1 METSHKNDMNGLI
14 NQMQMIKFQSVF
26 MAALDLLKKQPVLLI
41 GLFLAP
47 MLINAVIQ
55 NFIMMPISLAM
66 ASSGLIGVMIV
77 SVLFGV
83 LAAVIGLIGT
93 GLLLRAASQVFD
105 GKKVDLKALASFVE
119 KHFVDAIRLAIK
131 LFIFTGGW
139 LMIAYMAVVALLL
152 PIAPALSAT
161 LGLLSPIALIVYV
174 IVFFK
179 KIVNA
184 SLSYAIFWSAEAP
197 LSPDGSLKK
206 SLELAEGLSMTIFGN
221 YLLISIIG
229 MVISMVLMPVLLAIF
244 AVTGDFGIQLS
255 GAVIGGLLGTFYVL
269 FQYCLKGQIEK
280 FRAGGHH
287 VTAHSA

>member
-1 METSHKNDMNGLI
+1 MENAHKNDMNGLI

-26 MAALDLLKKQPVLLI
+26 MAALDLLKKQPLLLI

-47 MLINAVIQ
+47 MLVNAVIQ
-55 NFIMMPISLAM
+55 NY
-66 ASSGLIGVMIV
+66 VMIPLQVAMPGLMGGIVV
-77 SVLFGV
+77 SALFGV
-83 LAAVIGLIGT
+83 LSAVIGLIGT

-119 KHFVDAIRLAIK
+119 KHIVDAIRLAIK

-161 LGLLSPIALIVYV
+161 LGLLSPIAVIVYV

-179 KIVNA
+179 KIVDA

-197 LSPDGSLKK
+197 TPDGAMKK

-221 YLLISIIG
+221 YLLISLIG

-244 AVTGDFGIQLS
+244 AVVGSFGIQLA
-255 GAVIGGLLGTFYVL
+255 GAIIGGLLGTFYVL

-287 VTAHSA
+287 GTAHSA

>member
-47 MLINAVIQ
+47 MLVNAVIQ
-55 NFIMMPISLAM
+55 NFVMMPISLAM
-66 ASSGLIGVMIV
+66 ASSGVIGVMVV

-83 LAAVIGLIGT
+83 LSAVIGLIGT
-93 GLLLRAASQVFD
+93 GLLLRAAGQVFD
-105 GKKVDLKALASFVE
+105 GKKVDLKALVSFVE
-119 KHFVDAIRLAIK
+119 KHLVDAIRLAIK

-139 LMIAYMAVVALLL
+139 VMLAYMAVVALVL
-152 PIAPALSAT
+152 PFAPALSAT
-161 LGLLSPIALIVYV
+161 LTMLLPIALIVYV
-174 IVFFK
+174 FVFFK
-179 KIVNA
+179 KIVNS

-197 LSPDGSLKK
+197 TPDGAMKK
-206 SLELAEGLSMTIFGN
+206 SLELSEGLSMTIFGN
-221 YLLISIIG
+221 YLLIGLIG
-229 MVISMVLMPVLLAIF
+229 MVLSMVLMPVLLAIF
-244 AVTGDFGIQLS
+244 AVVGRFGIELA

-287 VTAHSA
+287 GTAHSA